1 MKPVILC
8 GRLFAPDI
16 ISERCRVTGRRES
29 DMEAR
34 KQKWLYRLVLLVPIL
49 LMWVAA
55 LLLSRQLLETAVF
68 EADEKAQERLTLY
81 QETIL
86 GELDKFRYLPYIIA
100 RDARADAALSEP
112 GRRQTANL
120 FLQDLT
126 SASGAAALYI
136 MNISGTTVAASNWD
150 QERNF
155 LGENYSFR
163 PYFQQALRRGTG
175 EYFAIGSTTGE
186 PGFFFA
192 RAMPVDGDPQGVAA
206 VKVDMRPLEKSWA
219 DGGEAVFVSDRHGIV
234 FLSSHS
240 DWLYRTLSPLSETV
254 RQQISGSRQYG
265 EQTLLPLSIER
276 ENGDPWS
283 VLGGREYRHEQAD
296 VGFGGWKLHFL
307 TPASEIASGTW
318 IVWSIAGVGSLLYLV
333 LLQYL
338 RGRALGRAS
347 AQLRLESAALREL
360 NERLVDEID
369 ERKRVERELRRT
381 EGDLA
386 RAGKLAAVGQMS
398 AAVAH
403 ELNQP
408 LTAMRMFIAGARVF
422 LGKNDQKSVED
433 NLGEIDQLQMRM
445 AAITRE
451 LKRFSRP
458 VDDRLEVTSLSSC
471 IDASLKL
478 NASLIA
484 EKDVTVERNRL
495 DRDILLET
503 LPLRLEQVL
512 VNLLRNG
519 IEACGERA
527 DPTLRI
533 SASVENTMVSI
544 GIEDNGSG
552 IEDDVR
558 DKIFDPFVSTKLEN
572 GGLGLGLSISYRLI
586 KDLGGDIQVSES
598 VMGGA
603 RFDVRLPVGNID
615 EEKPDDEQSR
625 VLPAGRK
632 VPEPVQ

>member
-1 MKPVILC
+1 MK
-8 GRLFAPDI
+8 
-16 ISERCRVTGRRES
+16 EQ
-29 DMEAR
+29 
-34 KQKWLYRLVLLVPIL
+34 KQKWLRRLLLLVPIL
-49 LMWVAA
+49 VMWAA
-55 LLLSRQLLETAVF
+55 AFLLSRQLLETAVF
-68 EADEKAQERLTLY
+68 EADEKAHERLTLY
-81 QETIL
+81 EETIL

-100 RDARADAALSEP
+100 RDARADAALTEA

-136 MNISGTTVAASNWD
+136 MDVSGTTVSASNWD
-150 QERNF
+150 QPRNF

-163 PYFQQALRRGTG
+163 PYFQQALQHGTG
-175 EYFAIGSTTGE
+175 DYFAIGSTTGE

-192 RAMPVDGDPQGVAA
+192 RAMPVEGAPLGVAA

-219 DGGEAVFVSDRHGIV
+219 DGGEAVFVTDQHGIV
-234 FLSSHS
+234 FLSSHG
-240 DWLYRTLSPLSETV
+240 DWRYRTIAPLSDAV

-265 EQTLLPLSIER
+265 EQALLPLSIET
-276 ENGDPWS
+276 EPGEPWS
-283 VLGGREYRHEQAD
+283 MLGGTEYRHAHTD
-296 VGFGGWKLHFL
+296 FGFDGWRLHFL
-307 TPASEIASGTW
+307 TPASDIASGTW

-338 RGRALGRAS
+338 SGRALGRTS

-369 ERKRVERELRRT
+369 ERRRVERELRRT

-422 LGKNDQKSVED
+422 LDKNDQKSVED
-433 NLGEIDQLQMRM
+433 NLGEIDHLQMRM

-458 VDDRLEVTSLSSC
+458 VDDRLEVTSLSGC

-478 NASLIA
+478 NAGLIA
-484 EKDVTVERNRL
+484 EKNVTVERNMP

-519 IEACGERA
+519 IEACGERV
-527 DPTLRI
+527 DPTLLI
-533 SASVENTMVSI
+533 SASVENDAVSI
-544 GIEDNGSG
+544 GVEDNGSG

-598 VMGGA
+598 VLGGA
-603 RFDVRLPVGNID
+603 RFDVCLPVGNVD
-615 EEKPDDEQSR
+615 GGETASPENRSFSSVR
-625 VLPAGRK
+625 N
-632 VPEPVQ
+632 VPEPVE